1 MKTIKDLRSL
11 YNATINNESTA
22 KQFSYSLENLEVD
35 YDMYM
40 NAPVYLFEVEADK
53 ALVENLLKSAP
64 KNTYTID

>member
-1 MKTIKDLRSL
+1 MVSI
-11 YNATINNESTA
+11 TINNENTA
-22 KQFSYSLENLEVD
+22 KEFSYSLENLEVD

-53 ALVENLLKSAP
+53 SLVENLLKSAP

>member
-1 MKTIKDLRSL
+1 MVSI
-11 YNATINNESTA
+11 TINNENTA
-22 KQFSYSLENLEVD
+22 KEFSYSLENLEVD

-40 NAPVYLFEVEADK
+40 NAPVLFEVEADK

>member
-1 MKTIKDLRSL
+1 MVSI
-11 YNATINNESTA
+11 TINNESTA

-64 KNTYTID
+64 KNTYTIN

>member
-1 MKTIKDLRSL
+1 MVSI
-11 YNATINNESTA
+11 TINNENTA
-22 KQFSYSLENLEVD
+22 KEFSYSLENLEVD

-64 KNTYTID
+64 KIRTQLINITL